1 MELFPLAP
9 SQGSRTCARWPLCL
23 ALGVVRRRMYL
34 AAVASPTERPL
45 RVVHPFLV
53 PQCLKEPGL
62 PSPDKLREYANV
74 GSFRWSVLGRGMFI
88 HASASGTRLQQNAHL
103 RRVFLKKEEFTRR
116 FESVILQTGIIVVSK
131 MNTVGFIFCFFRIF
145 ARLKTF
151 GQWWGIWGKCIEL
164 SSCSWRRSVSSPW
177 QLQQPQS
184 SGS

>member
-103 RRVFLKKEEFTRR
+103 RRVFLKKEEFHSPAFGIFRMVPHTTNNPNKITNKPRHPNFSILLQSHHTTLNIPPKFRAQFRVVEPPLER
-116 FESVILQTGIIVVSK
+116 FRT
-131 MNTVGFIFCFFRIF
+131 
-145 ARLKTF
+145 
-151 GQWWGIWGKCIEL
+151 
-164 SSCSWRRSVSSPW
+164 
-177 QLQQPQS
+177 
-184 SGS
+184 

>member
-116 FESVILQTGIIVVSK
+116 FESVIVFEKIQKTNMARIPFPSK
-131 MNTVGFIFCFFRIF
+131 T
-145 ARLKTF
+145 TT
-151 GQWWGIWGKCIEL
+151 
-164 SSCSWRRSVSSPW
+164 
-177 QLQQPQS
+177 
-184 SGS
+184 SGSIKVYWDKI

>member
-116 FESVILQTGIIVVSK
+116 FESVISFHSIFSILANNLVTKEAFLLLTTPSGRLIFKPTLVGGRPMSYRELRSK
-131 MNTVGFIFCFFRIF
+131 RV
-145 ARLKTF
+145 K
-151 GQWWGIWGKCIEL
+151 
-164 SSCSWRRSVSSPW
+164 
-177 QLQQPQS
+177 
-184 SGS
+184 

>member
-116 FESVILQTGIIVVSK
+116 FESVIEFTAKSEKKKRVLRFLVSWPNIVDWQCTAAMRPGI
-131 MNTVGFIFCFFRIF
+131 FFLGEGWF
-145 ARLKTF
+145 
-151 GQWWGIWGKCIEL
+151 
-164 SSCSWRRSVSSPW
+164 
-177 QLQQPQS
+177 
-184 SGS
+184 

>member
-116 FESVILQTGIIVVSK
+116 FESVISSNLSNNPPGGDELAASSSDMRRRGSNGCT
-131 MNTVGFIFCFFRIF
+131 
-145 ARLKTF
+145 ARST
-151 GQWWGIWGKCIEL
+151 Q
-164 SSCSWRRSVSSPW
+164 SRR
-177 QLQQPQS
+177 L
-184 SGS
+184 

>member
-116 FESVILQTGIIVVSK
+116 FESVILYTMRATSEAPLWESLVAGSAGGFA
-131 MNTVGFIFCFFRIF
+131 NTLVGHP
-145 ARLKTF
+145 LDTVKV
-151 GQWWGIWGKCIEL
+151 
-164 SSCSWRRSVSSPW
+164 RS
-177 QLQQPQS
+177 
-184 SGS
+184 

>member
-116 FESVILQTGIIVVSK
+116 FESVIILSSKVVGGIK
-131 MNTVGFIFCFFRIF
+131 DMAQGGGLK
-145 ARLKTF
+145 ARLYHNPF
-151 GQWWGIWGKCIEL
+151 
-164 SSCSWRRSVSSPW
+164 SSP
-177 QLQQPQS
+177 L
-184 SGS
+184 GS

>member
-116 FESVILQTGIIVVSK
+116 FESVILTRSR
-131 MNTVGFIFCFFRIF
+131 FRFQIPAF
-145 ARLKTF
+145 GKEDDTHDAVDRLNDH
-151 GQWWGIWGKCIEL
+151 
-164 SSCSWRRSVSSPW
+164 
-177 QLQQPQS
+177 
-184 SGS
+184 